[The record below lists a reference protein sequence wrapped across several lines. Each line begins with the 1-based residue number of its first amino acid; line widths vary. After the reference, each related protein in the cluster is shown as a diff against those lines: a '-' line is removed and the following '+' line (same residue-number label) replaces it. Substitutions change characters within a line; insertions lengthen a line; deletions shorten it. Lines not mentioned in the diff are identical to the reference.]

1 MKILFI
7 IGLGSFI
14 GGICRYLLTL
24 FVISKWSGTF
34 PLGTLIVN
42 VVGCFL
48 IGILLG
54 INQKMNL
61 STEMKLFFATGLLG
75 GFTTFSAFSVEA
87 VTLIRNGNAGQ
98 AFLYIACSMVL
109 GLSATFLGYLFGKL
123 F

>member
-14 GGICRYLLTL
+14 GGICRYLLSV

-87 VTLIRNGNAGQ
+87 ITLIRNGNAGQ